1 MHIQHYNIRT
11 RVCCSL
17 GVHSSVRVMHIR
29 LPEQP
34 VGLGAR
40 RVGGGVASSP
50 PRPPRVLQIHAER
63 HAHLCACV
71 CMCMYMCVCVCKR
84 EREKGRG
91 GSMFVSWGG
100 ASLWAIASGVYRW
113 VGGKEH
119 TRSMMHSLACTKC
132 FATLRKLQVCPG
144 YTWKC
149 CVREIH
155 HHGVVVVVVVV
166 VVGEARLH
174 PCVESINNNTDE

>member
-1 MHIQHYNIRT
+1 MFDPQDRYATCPITGSTKPPPRWTEREGGTATLPHHYDVISVTTITPTQCLCTFTTWSGYRHTNIDTDQAPIYIYIQYYIYIQT

-84 EREKGRG
+84 EREKERG

-100 ASLWAIASGVYRW
+100 RHYGL
-113 VGGKEH
+113 
-119 TRSMMHSLACTKC
+119 
-132 FATLRKLQVCPG
+132 
-144 YTWKC
+144 
-149 CVREIH
+149 
-155 HHGVVVVVVVV
+155 
-166 VVGEARLH
+166 
-174 PCVESINNNTDE
+174 